1 MVNVKLEPKE
11 EAECE
16 SSQES
21 KNWEKTIEVIF
32 SSKQPTNSEESCEAD
47 EDPVS
52 DSVALEEDKEDERQY
67 LKEPGS
73 YEGIKC

>member
-1 MVNVKLEPKE
+1 MSNLSPKRKQSVNPARSPR
-11 EAECE
+11 AEKRQLCF
-16 SSQES
+16 
-21 KNWEKTIEVIF
+21 F